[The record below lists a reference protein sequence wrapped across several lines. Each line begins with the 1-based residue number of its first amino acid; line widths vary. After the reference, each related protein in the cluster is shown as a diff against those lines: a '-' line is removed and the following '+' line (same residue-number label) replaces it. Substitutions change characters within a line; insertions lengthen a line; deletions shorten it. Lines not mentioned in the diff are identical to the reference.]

1 MEKVAYLHCLAEA
14 IQKAYSLTQ
23 KLSLLLGAHMQA
35 CFNMILND
43 NNNSALTMR
52 QHSKI
57 D

>member
-1 MEKVAYLHCLAEA
+1 MAYLHCLAEA

-52 QHSKI
+52 RHNRI
-57 D
+57 G